1 MYEKVESTLKDLNM
15 LAGNNKFN
23 GMELLN
29 RIAGIVQTATDSE
42 SVFFIKDNG
51 EVFAGNGNLPEKLRA
66 NSDVNAVEKRFANQI
81 NKYKETQ
88 ININFTGVENY
99 SSAVVPI
106 PNAGSMILFK
116 NNDGEFSQQN
126 KLSAEAGANSAA
138 WVVKNVKKESEDNEA
153 RERKMAHAV
162 LNSLSFTEIDVIIE
176 VFDSIK
182 NGEGFVVASK
192 IADKNGY
199 ARSVTVNAL
208 RKLESAGVVQTRSL
222 GVKGTY
228 IKVINSKLC
237 EEINK
242 FKKRNRI

>member
-1 MYEKVESTLKDLNM
+1 MKEDFVSTMRNLNR
-15 LAGNNKFN
+15 LIGTHKSN
-23 GMELLN
+23 GELLN
-29 RIAGIVQTATDSE
+29 GIASVIQESTNANTVFIEGNGRILAVG
-42 SVFFIKDNG
+42 
-51 EVFAGNGNLPEKLRA
+51 GNLPKDLM
-66 NSDVNAVEKRFANQI
+66 SDNNEFIDKKVAVQI
-81 NKYKETQ
+81 NKFKEPQ
-88 ININFTGVENY
+88 ININLTGVENC

-106 PNAGSMILFK
+106 PNGGSMLLFK
-116 NNDGEFSQQN
+116 DNNEEFSEQN
-126 KLSAEAGANSAA
+126 KLSAEVGANNAA
-138 WVVKNVKKESEDNEA
+138 WVVQWVKKENQDNEDREIKIA
-153 RERKMAHAV
+153 RAV

-228 IKVINSKLC
+228 IKVINNKLC
-237 EEINK
+237 DEINK
-242 FKKRNRI
+242 FKKRNRV